1 MNANIKAMADRI
13 NRIKRELARIGPMRP
28 GSLTRQKRSPKY
40 KGRYYQLSYTH
51 KMRGYT
57 EYTRAEFV
65 PDIRRQIA
73 EYKKF
78 KKLTGEWILLAI
90 TLSKFRITLAK
101 SSALPCPKTRHS

>member
-1 MNANIKAMADRI
+1 MNANLKVMQNRI
-13 NRIKRELARIGPMRP
+13 NRIKQELLRIGPMRP

-57 EYTRAEFV
+57 EYTRTEFV
-65 PDIRRQIA
+65 PELHCQIA

-78 KKLTGEWILLAI
+78 KKLTGEWISLAI
-90 TLSKFRITLAK
+90 ARSKLTITLAK
-101 SSALPCPKTRHS
+101 RSALSRPKTRYS

>member
-1 MNANIKAMADRI
+1 MNANIKAIEDRI
-13 NRIKRELARIGPMRP
+13 ARIKRELLRIGPMRP

-57 EYTRAEFV
+57 EYTRPEFV
-65 PDIRRQIA
+65 ADLRRQIA

-78 KKLTGEWILLAI
+78 KKLTGEWISLAI
-90 TLSKFRITLAK
+90 AQSKLTITSQK
-101 SSALPCPKTRHS
+101 RSALPRPKTRHS

>member
-1 MNANIKAMADRI
+1 ME
-13 NRIKRELARIGPMRP
+13 NRIEQIKLQLLRIGPMRP

-57 EYTRAEFV
+57 EYTRADFV
-65 PDIRRQIA
+65 PELRRQIA

-78 KKLTGEWILLAI
+78 KKLTGDWISLAI
-90 TLSKFRITLAK
+90 QLSKSTITLAK
-101 SSALPCPKTRHS
+101 SSALISPKTRHS

>member
-1 MNANIKAMADRI
+1 MNANIKDMEDRI
-13 NRIKRELARIGPMRP
+13 VRIKRELLRIGPMRP
-28 GSLTRQKRSPKY
+28 GSLTRQKRSSKY
-40 KGRYYQLSYTH
+40 KKRYYQISYTH
-51 KMRGYT
+51 KMRGHT

-101 SSALPCPKTRHS
+101 FSALPCPKTRHS

>member
-1 MNANIKAMADRI
+1 MEDRI
-13 NRIKRELARIGPMRP
+13 ARIKQELLRIGTMRP

-57 EYTRAEFV
+57 EYPRAEFV
-65 PDIRRQIA
+65 PDMRRQIA

-78 KKLTGEWILLAI
+78 KKLIGEWISLAI
-90 TLSKFRITLAK
+90 ARSKLTITLAK
-101 SSALPCPKTRHS
+101 HSALSRPKTRHS